1 MELVERKK
9 LTKQEEYVMSG
20 SVKKIFTVLIV
31 MVACVMIG
39 ALVLNVLMPNV
50 TTSIVDA
57 LEQMVFNATGMQFN
71 WNNNASSG
79 TSGGGTDF
87 QDGMAED
94 NTGTNVGNAGH
105 QVEGLDQ
112 PKT

>member
-1 MELVERKK
+1 
-9 LTKQEEYVMSG
+9 MSG

-39 ALVLNVLMPNV
+39 ALVLNILLPNV

-57 LEQMVFNATGMQFN
+57 LEQMVFNATGMQFD
-71 WNNNASSG
+71 WNGNGSGG

-87 QDGMAED
+87 QSGMAGD
-94 NTGTNVGNAGH
+94 DTGTNADNAGD
-105 QVEGLDQ
+105 QVEGLG
-112 PKT
+112 

>member
-1 MELVERKK
+1 
-9 LTKQEEYVMSG
+9 MSG

-71 WNNNASSG
+71 WNGNDSGG

-87 QDGMAED
+87 QSGMTED
-94 NTGTNVGNAGH
+94 NTGTSIGNAGS

-112 PKT
+112 PKTKLYN